1 MAKNDKTLIIVESP
15 SKAQTIEGYLSS
27 YFKGPVQVIS
37 TLGIFRDLVPK
48 KGSIDTE
55 NNFEMRYE
63 IIDKSKK
70 QLTKILSAMKGV
82 SNLLLATDP
91 DREGE
96 AISWHLLEVMQ
107 QKNKLDNC
115 TVKRIVFHAITK
127 AEVIKSIENPRDIS
141 YDLVHAQQ
149 ARRALDYMMGFNLSP
164 LLWKTIRTGLS
175 AGRVQSPALR
185 LIIEREDQINAFVK
199 VEYWSIHAQVDVN
212 EKSFK
217 AQLIEYDNKKLAKLD
232 IGTQDQAKTIEK
244 KIKQDANGKL
254 LISKVEKKKKK
265 RQPSAPFMT
274 STLQQEASRKL
285 GFSSKRT
292 MSVAQ
297 QLYEGVDIKGSG
309 KVGLITYMRTDSTHI
324 IDEAVDQLREQI
336 KKTWGSDYVP
346 QKRRV
351 FKKKQKNAQ
360 EAHEAIRPTLIGKT
374 PQSIQ
379 SSLSIEQFK
388 LYDLIWKKSV
398 ASQMVDAR
406 INTVRADL
414 TCPHATFKATGS
426 SVEFPGFMAAY
437 LDSTD
442 DKSDQSQEDQGDLPS
457 FNEGQVVNLQ
467 SLACQQHFT
476 EPPARYSEASL
487 VKALEDFGIG
497 RPSTYASII
506 STLLTRQY
514 VTLDKK
520 RFFPTVVSH
529 YVIKFLSMYFDQYV
543 DYTFTAKMEDDL
555 DAISRGEK
563 NIHAVL
569 QSFWKG
575 FDDQIKQ
582 IEKTVS
588 RKDVTEEPLEE
599 LCPSC
604 KKSKLVMKFGRNG
617 QFIACSGYPDCQ
629 YTRNIDDDPN
639 QEPDPNQPKKPCPL
653 CQHDLV
659 IKNGRYGQFYGCS
672 QYPNCKHIEPLVK
685 LKVTDVTCP
694 KCQQGKIVEKRSKKG
709 PFYAC
714 NAFPKCR
721 YIISNE
727 PVAQT
732 CPSCQWPI
740 LMKRHLKSG
749 SFLVCPQ
756 KACDYKEKISDA

>member
-1 MAKNDKTLIIVESP
+1 MIS
-15 SKAQTIEGYLSS
+15 
-27 YFKGPVQVIS
+27 QVIS